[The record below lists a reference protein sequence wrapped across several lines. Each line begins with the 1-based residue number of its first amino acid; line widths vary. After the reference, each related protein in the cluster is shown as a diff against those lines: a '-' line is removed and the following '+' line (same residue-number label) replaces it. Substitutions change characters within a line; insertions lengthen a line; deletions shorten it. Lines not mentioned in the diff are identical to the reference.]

1 MSPSDMKLTRDAAY
15 RDWLAS
21 VKNRIHAARMNVALS
36 ANRELIALYYELG
49 AQISERE
56 STAQWGTG
64 FIDAF
69 SKDLKASFPDVGGFS
84 AKNLRYCRAFFRFYC
99 DPAIWQQAVA
109 KLTTE
114 PWAGVD
120 AELVQRLERIPWGHH
135 IQIFSKCSGLVE
147 AGFYIGQTIEQGWS
161 RDVLALQLKS
171 RLFDRV
177 GKAVTNFSRTLPV
190 PQSDLAQQTLKDPY
204 TFDFM
209 SMTAPYNERDVER
222 KLMQHMT
229 QFLLEL
235 GKGFAFIGRQYHLEI
250 ADNDYYIDLLFYHVT
265 LKCYVV
271 VELKNRKFIPEY
283 AGKLNFYLSAVD
295 SLLKRDDDNPT
306 IGLLLCRDKNNIEV
320 EFALRDVNKPMG
332 VSEYNLV
339 ETLPDNLKGS
349 LPTVEEIERDLQAL
363 SIEGKG
369 GEV

>member
-1 MSPSDMKLTRDAAY
+1 VSSSKLESARGSAY

-21 VKNRIHAARMNVALS
+21 VKSRIHAARMKIALT
-36 ANRELIALYYELG
+36 ANSELIALYYELG

-64 FIDAF
+64 FIEAF
-69 SKDLKASFPDVGGFS
+69 SKDLKEIFPDVGGFS

-99 DPAIWQQAVA
+99 APAIWQQAVA
-109 KLTTE
+109 KLTSE
-114 PWAGVD
+114 PWVGVD
-120 AELVQRLERIPWGHH
+120 NELSQRLAEIPWGHH
-135 IQIFSKCSGLVE
+135 IQIFSKCADLTE
-147 AGFYIGQTIEQGWS
+147 AIFYISNTIEQGWS
-161 RDVLALQLKS
+161 RDVLALHLKS
-171 RLFDRV
+171 KLYNRA
-177 GKAVTNFSRTLPV
+177 GKAVTNFTKTLPK

-209 SMTAPYNERDVER
+209 TMTTPYNERDVER
-222 KLMQHMT
+222 QLTQHIT

-250 ADNDYYIDLLFYHVT
+250 AGNDYYIDLLFYHVT

-283 AGKLNFYLSAVD
+283 AGKLNFYLSALD
-295 SLLKRDDDNPT
+295 SLLKRDDDNPS

-320 EFALRDVNKPMG
+320 EFALRDLNKPMG
-332 VSEYNLV
+332 VSEYTLV
-339 ETLPDNLKGS
+339 ETLPDNLKGA
-349 LPTVEEIERDLQAL
+349 LPTVEEIEQDLQQL
-363 SIEGKG
+363 REGDIDH
-369 GEV
+369 E

>member
-1 MSPSDMKLTRDAAY
+1 MSPSDMELTRDAAY

-21 VKNRIHAARMNVALS
+21 VKKRIHVVRMNVALS

-109 KLTTE
+109 KLVSE

-120 AELVQRLERIPWGHH
+120 TELAQRLERIPWGHH

-147 AGFYIGQTIEQGWS
+147 AGFYISYTIEQGWS

-171 RLFDRV
+171 RLYARV

-209 SMTAPYNERDVER
+209 SMTAPYNEWDVER

-235 GKGFAFIGRQYHLEI
+235 GKGFAFIGRQY
-250 ADNDYYIDLLFYHVT
+250 
-265 LKCYVV
+265 
-271 VELKNRKFIPEY
+271 
-283 AGKLNFYLSAVD
+283 
-295 SLLKRDDDNPT
+295 
-306 IGLLLCRDKNNIEV
+306 
-320 EFALRDVNKPMG
+320 
-332 VSEYNLV
+332 
-339 ETLPDNLKGS
+339 
-349 LPTVEEIERDLQAL
+349 
-363 SIEGKG
+363 
-369 GEV
+369 